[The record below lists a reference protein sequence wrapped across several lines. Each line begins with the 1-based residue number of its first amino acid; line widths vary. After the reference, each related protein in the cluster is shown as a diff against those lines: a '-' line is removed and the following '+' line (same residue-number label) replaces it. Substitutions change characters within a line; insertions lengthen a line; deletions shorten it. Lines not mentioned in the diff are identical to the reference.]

1 MSFRNVIQYRPLTRT
16 LSRISRDYHRRPVQS
31 LFQLEHTTQK
41 YSSLCLCH
49 PQGTTCSPHFFR
61 KYTPYSSERSFTST
75 VDGKDEESG
84 LSVSSPAE
92 ESANLGIPGAQKG
105 GKKLAIVF
113 TCTVCNT
120 RSAKQ
125 FTEQAYNHGVV
136 IVQCPGCNNRHL
148 IADNLGFFEDEDGGW
163 NIEKAM
169 EKLGENVVAVN
180 DDNVMEL
187 TIDDIYGKEAV
198 ENAMQSEPSK
208 KDS

>member
-1 MSFRNVIQYRPLTRT
+1 MTRT

-31 LFQLEHTTQK
+31 LFQLENTTQK

-75 VDGKDEESG
+75 VDGKDEESR

-198 ENAMQSEPSK
+198 ENVMQSEPSK
-208 KDS
+208 TDS